1 MNEQMTLPQ
10 SFLFIS
16 DAAHGWLKAP
26 LTDLALLGIEQ
37 EISPYS
43 YVHKGYVYLEED
55 CDYLVYMT
63 AYHKATPVAPTIC
76 EEYQHRFMGRDCYA
90 MYKPPVVTDEWLEK
104 YQIDR
109 KWWSSLKGESA

>member
-1 MNEQMTLPQ
+1 MNEQMTLTQ

-16 DAAHGWLKAP
+16 DAGHGWLKVP

-43 YVHKGYVYLEED
+43 YVHQGYVYLEED

-76 EEYQHRFMGRDCYA
+76 EEYSIGLGWRRIVNELPCHEHVQGEN
-90 MYKPPVVTDEWLEK
+90 VDEL
-104 YQIDR
+104 YRPRNTFYDVD
-109 KWWSSLKGESA
+109 